1 MQHLDVFI
9 SSLSLGPAQSVGDL
23 TVFPLLRHPA
33 VEPWYD
39 TLSAAVAAGTARITE
54 VSAMGSVPE
63 LRVVNDSPRPV
74 LIVDGE
80 ELVGAKQNRIVNLTI
95 LVPPKSSITI
105 PVSCVEAGRWRQES
119 HEFEPADRAFHAMG
133 RRSKIEQVSMS
144 LRADG
149 APRSDQGAIW
159 DEIDVKSARMG
170 ARSGTRAASAM
181 FDQQRPKLDQFVDA
195 MKPLDGQVGAI
206 FAIRGQIAG
215 LDVFDSLRT
224 WAALM
229 PKLVRSYGLDALD
242 MSIGG
247 DGFAQPDPGRFL
259 DAVSRARCTVYPAV
273 GAGHDLRFQ
282 GDGIVGAALSTEQG
296 IVHAVAFPAA
306 DVVRPRSRRMWG
318 QG

>member
-1 MQHLDVFI
+1 MHPLD
-9 SSLSLGPAQSVGDL
+9 SLLSTLSLGCAQSVGDL
-23 TVFPLLRHPA
+23 TVVPLLRHPS
-33 VEPWYD
+33 VEPWYE
-39 TLSAAVAAGTARITE
+39 TLSDAVASRTARITE

-63 LRVVNDSPRPV
+63 LRVDNDGHRPV

-105 PVSCVEAGRWRQES
+105 PVSCVETGRWRQES
-119 HEFEPADRAFHAMG
+119 REFQPADRAFHAVG
-133 RRSKIEQVSMS
+133 RRAKVAQVSMS
-144 LRADG
+144 LYTDG
-149 APRSDQGAIW
+149 APQSDQGAIW
-159 DEIDVKSARMG
+159 NEIDVKSARMG
-170 ARSGTRAASAM
+170 ARSATRAASAM
-181 FDQQRPKLDQFVDA
+181 FDHQRHTLDRFVDA
-195 MKPLDGQVGAI
+195 IKPLDGQVGAI

-215 LDVFDSLRT
+215 LDVFDAPQT

-247 DGFAQPDPGRFL
+247 DGFAQPDPLRFL
-259 DAVSRARCTVYPAV
+259 DAVSRARCTVYPAI
-273 GAGHDLRFQ
+273 GAGHDLRFE
-282 GDGIVGAALSTEQG
+282 GGGIVGAALSTEQG

-306 DVVRPRSRRMWG
+306 DVVRPRSRRIWG

>member
-1 MQHLDVFI
+1 MNLNSFL

-23 TVFPLLRHPA
+23 AVFPLLQHPSG
-33 VEPWYD
+33 EPWYD

-95 LVPPKSSITI
+95 LVPAKSSITI

-119 HEFEPADRAFHAMG
+119 HEFTPADRTYHAVG
-133 RRSKIEQVSMS
+133 RRSNVEQVSMS

-159 DEIDVKSARMG
+159 NEIDVKSARMG

-181 FDQQRPKLDQFVDA
+181 FDQQRHTLDQFVDA
-195 MKPLDGQVGAI
+195 IKPLDGQVGAI
-206 FAIRGQIAG
+206 FAIRGQIGG
-215 LDVFDSLRT
+215 LDVFDSPRT

-242 MSIGG
+242 MGIGG

-259 DAVSRARCTVYPAV
+259 DAVSRARCTIYPAV
-273 GAGHDLRFQ
+273 GAGHDLRFE
-282 GDGIVGAALSTEQG
+282 GGGIVGAALSTEQG

-306 DVVRPRSRRMWG
+306 DVARPRRWRMG
-318 QG
+318 R